1 MPDKLIIDGE
11 VAVLVSH
18 GYGAGWYTWEHD
30 ERMLFD
36 PVLAEM
42 LEDGRA
48 VEGDPSFLEKIEQT
62 AKDRYPDAYLGGLD
76 GLCVH
81 WVPEGLR
88 FRIEEY
94 DGSESLVFE
103 SDYNWSVA

>member
-1 MPDKLIIDGE
+1 MEKLIRNGCI
-11 VAVLVSH
+11 AVLVSH
-18 GYGAGWYTWEHD
+18 GYGAGWFTWEGD

-42 LEDGRA
+42 LESGDYI
-48 VEGDPSFLEKIEQT
+48 EGNESYLNKIEEV
-62 AKDRYPDAYLGGLD
+62 AKQRYPDAYLGGLD

-94 DGSESLVFE
+94 DGSESLVLE
-103 SDYNWSVA
+103 DDYNWSVA

>member
-1 MPDKLIIDGE
+1 MEKLIRNGC

-18 GYGAGWYTWEHD
+18 GYGVGWYSWESD
-30 ERMLFD
+30 EAMLFD

-42 LEDGRA
+42 LESGDY
-48 VEGDPSFLEKIEQT
+48 VEGYTDKLEAV
-62 AKDRYPDAYLGGLD
+62 AKQRYPKAYLGGLD
-76 GLCVH
+76 GLAVH

-94 DGSESLVFE
+94 DGSESLVLE
-103 SDYNWSVA
+103 SDYRWITA

>member
-1 MPDKLIIDGE
+1 MEKLIRNGC

-18 GYGAGWYTWEHD
+18 GYGTGWYTWVQD

-36 PVLAEM
+36 HVLAEM
-42 LEDGRA
+42 LESGDYI
-48 VEGDPSFLEKIEQT
+48 EGSESYLNKIEEV
-62 AKDRYPDAYLGGLD
+62 AKQRYPDSYLGGLD

-81 WVPEGLR
+81 WVPIGKR

-94 DGSESLVFE
+94 DGSESLVLE
-103 SDYNWSVA
+103 DDYNWSVA

>member
-1 MPDKLIIDGE
+1 MEKLIKNGC

-18 GYGAGWYTWEHD
+18 GYGAGWSTWESD

-48 VEGDPSFLEKIEQT
+48 VEGDAAWLKKIEKV
-62 AKDRYPDAYLGGLD
+62 AKERYPDAYLGGLD
-76 GLCVH
+76 GLTVH
-81 WVPEGLR
+81 WVPEGSR

-94 DGSESLVFE
+94 DGAESIVFE
-103 SDYNWSVA
+103 NEYRWSVA